1 MLWTLFVVLMV
12 LWLLG
17 VVGTYQ
23 LGAWLWMILLAAV
36 VVLVLQLA
44 TGRRTVV

>member
-17 VVGTYQ
+17 MVGTYQ

-36 VVLVLQLA
+36 VVLILQLA